1 MTLERLFGTGTEL
14 DALQMGARAFV
25 AFFLIVALCRVTGMR
40 AFGRKSSFD
49 SVIVITLG
57 AVLSRA
63 VVGASP
69 VLPTVIACVVLC
81 ILHRVVGVLTAR
93 FKTLEKLVKGESQ
106 VLYRGGIFNLP
117 VMHSA
122 GISRADIDEA
132 VRRHAMD
139 TTLQNVL
146 EVRLEASGE
155 LSVIIDRAGMQHRN
169 EQRPAAASRSEP
181 FARPS

>member
-1 MTLERLFGTGTEL
+1 MNVIERLFGVGEHL
-14 DALQMGARAFV
+14 DAFQMGARAFV
-25 AFFLIVALCRVTGMR
+25 AFFLVIALCRMTGMR

-69 VLPTVIACVVLC
+69 VVPTVTACFVLC
-81 ILHRVVGVLTAR
+81 MLHRLVAMATAR
-93 FKTLEKLVKGESQ
+93 SRLIEKIVKGESS
-106 VLYRGGIFNLP
+106 VVYRDGIYN
-117 VMHSA
+117 VDAMNRA
-122 GISRADIDEA
+122 GISQPDIDEA

-139 TTLQNVL
+139 TSMKNVR

-155 LSVIIDRAGMQHRN
+155 LSIILDRVAMQSRNEHQPASANRAG
-169 EQRPAAASRSEP
+169 
-181 FARPS
+181 

>member
-1 MTLERLFGTGTEL
+1 MTVLERLFGTGGEL

-25 AFFLIVALCRVTGMR
+25 AFFVIVGLCRLTGMR

-69 VLPTVIACVVLC
+69 VLPTLTACVVLC
-81 ILHRVVGVLTAR
+81 GLHRLVAMATAR
-93 FKTLEKLVKGESQ
+93 SRVLERLVKGESD
-106 VLYRGGIFNLP
+106 VLYRGGIYNLA
-117 VMHSA
+117 VMSSA
-122 GISRADIDEA
+122 GISRADINEA

-139 TTLQNVL
+139 TTLKNVL

-155 LSVIIDRAGMQHRN
+155 LSVIVDRAGMQRREEHQLASAHR
-169 EQRPAAASRSEP
+169 AG
-181 FARPS
+181 

>member
-1 MTLERLFGTGTEL
+1 MSLLERLFGTGKEL
-14 DALQMGARAFV
+14 DTLQMGARAFV
-25 AFFLIVALCRVTGMR
+25 AFFLIVGLCRLTGMR

-69 VLPTVIACVVLC
+69 VLPTVTACVVLC
-81 ILHRVVGVLTAR
+81 ALHRLVAMATAR
-93 FKTLEKLVKGESQ
+93 SRVLERLVKGESD
-106 VLYRGGIFNLP
+106 VLYRGGIYNLP
-117 VMHSA
+117 AMGRA
-122 GISRADIDEA
+122 GISRADINEA

-139 TTLQNVL
+139 ANMRNVL

-155 LSVIIDRAGMQHRN
+155 LSVVIDRVGMHHR
-169 EQRPAAASRSEP
+169 EEHPLAS
-181 FARPS
+181 AHGPS